1 MGCSWTRLLVDSLL
15 RSASVGRERPTATP
29 AAALPLIKLRES
41 ASKSDQKLDDS
52 TRGVAAQRKAGRRRQ
67 GPARHAG
74 PLARRR
80 DGTGGESERRRHGIA
95 DSSAAVLPAHGKRPC
110 CRHLF
115 REYQACMGAS
125 ADPLPVPSCGVAFRP
140 ERCRRITSCALH
152 LQQCQQDSGNAKT
165 STFSVEMFAFRK
177 KKGKSSQA

>member
-1 MGCSWTRLLVDSLL
+1 MDSLL

-140 ERCRRITSCALH
+140 ERCRRITCAL
-152 LQQCQQDSGNAKT
+152 QQRLGMKMKAKI
-165 STFSVEMFAFRK
+165 FRYRESYRDFGVNK
-177 KKGKSSQA
+177 NENGYRKYRNRCVMSYS